1 MNPVK
6 SLYESIASLADI
18 QAHLSATDDGE
29 STVLEFKAAVSDKKK
44 MQSLIAKETCAFLNS
59 NDGLICVGVENDKGT
74 LKINNAFSGSL
85 EDLIDKNIAN
95 LFEPNPAGI
104 LTKTI
109 KDGKDSFVVVY
120 VPFSSIAP
128 HRVAA
133 NKSLE
138 SDVQKNYY
146 TRMMSNSVPMPE
158 HLVKAMY
165 LSNGR
170 LPSLEAYPTITALS
184 STDMEI
190 KHFIKPDKY
199 KFIKKDEYYTEMKAV
214 LFDGNFN
221 ILSTEDGVIVDIEN
235 SFSSALHP
243 SDEDYEINTHTIVRM
258 QDEEPEEE
266 TPTAGMGGLF
276 AAIPRIQI
284 PTYTIPRINTNND
297 KTELGGSIFDA
308 IYAIFVQTSIACE
321 GMPLKTNYTL
331 FYLTEAWHQ
340 KNARLGDSVEFVS
353 WGESKGVQILIPS
366 DVDRMKMPLNGI
378 DECIDKIVKEDEK

>member
-1 MNPVK
+1 MNSVK

-18 QAHLSATDDGE
+18 QAQLTATDDGE
-29 STVLEFKAAVSDKKK
+29 STALEFKAAISDKKK
-44 MQSLIAKETCAFLNS
+44 MQSLVAKETCAFLNS
-59 NDGLICVGVENDKGT
+59 NDGLICVGIENDNGT
-74 LKINNAFSGSL
+74 LKISNTYSGSL

-95 LFEPNPAGI
+95 LFEPNPSGI

-109 KDGKDSFVVVY
+109 AAGRDNFVVIY
-120 VPFSSIAP
+120 VPFSNIAP

-138 SDVQKNYY
+138 GDVQKNYY

-170 LPSLEAYPTITALS
+170 LPNLEAYPTITKLS
-184 STDMEI
+184 ANHIEI
-190 KHFIKPDKY
+190 QHLIRPDRF

-221 ILSTEDGVIVDIEN
+221 IMSTEDGIVIDIEN

-243 SDEDYEINTHTIVRM
+243 SNDDYLINTHAISRI
-258 QDEEPEEE
+258 QDEEPEENSSS
-266 TPTAGMGGLF
+266 AGMGSLF
-276 AAIPRIQI
+276 ATMPRIQVPSFDI
-284 PTYTIPRINTNND
+284 SKVNMNND
-297 KTELGGSIFDA
+297 ESELDSDIFDA

-321 GMPLKTNYTL
+321 SMSLKTNYTL
-331 FYLTEAWHQ
+331 FYLTESWHQ
-340 KNARLGDSVEFVS
+340 KNVRLVDSVEFVK
-353 WGESKGVQILIPS
+353 WGESKGVQILIPV
-366 DVDRMKMPLNGI
+366 DVDRTKMPLNGI
-378 DECIDKIVKEDEK
+378 DECINKIVKEDE